1 MALGTGATIGAMTGA
16 VMGWGMGTGVCA
28 KYVKKQTSI
37 SPKITDLLLL
47 CTLYMYTAPSA
58 Q

>member
-28 KYVKKQTSI
+28 KYVKKNTNLMHKS
-37 SPKITDLLLL
+37 KNN
-47 CTLYMYTAPSA
+47 
-58 Q
+58 